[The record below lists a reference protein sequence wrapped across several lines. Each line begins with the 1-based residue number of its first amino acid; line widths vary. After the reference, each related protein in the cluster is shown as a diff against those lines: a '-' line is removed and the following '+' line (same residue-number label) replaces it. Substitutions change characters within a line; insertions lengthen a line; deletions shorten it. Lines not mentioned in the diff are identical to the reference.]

1 MRIGDEAVAADLVA
15 RKRLRVDED
24 DAAAGAGEPLRRRGA
39 GRAGADDDR
48 VAALGKEIEIEVHE
62 GRGSC
67 RVALGRRPG
76 PMRQAA
82 TMAQA
87 VIAPTS
93 AKVSWKA
100 AIGCGGVR
108 AQAPFE
114 DVADQ
119 ADADRAAE
127 LAQEVDRARALRD
140 QRVAARPASSRG

>member
-1 MRIGDEAVAADLVA
+1 MRAEA
-15 RKRLRVDED
+15 RLACAV
-24 DAAAGAGEPLRRRGA
+24 
-39 GRAGADDDR
+39 DR
-48 VAALGKEIEIEVHE
+48 V
-62 GRGSC
+62 
-67 RVALGRRPG
+67 PG

-100 AIGCGGVR
+100 ASGCAGVR
-108 AQAPFE
+108 AQAPLE

-140 QRVAARPASSRG
+140 QRVRPRPASSRG